1 MVGKCHERV
10 PSGGVAGEA
19 GQALGWGS
27 TLTQTEM
34 KERNAENNFGA
45 NKVRNDRLA
54 KYQSNS
60 ELKSSKMVFYL
71 R

>member
-45 NKVRNDRLA
+45 KFEIITFRVKNVSNRLRSA
-54 KYQSNS
+54 
-60 ELKSSKMVFYL
+60 EM
-71 R
+71 